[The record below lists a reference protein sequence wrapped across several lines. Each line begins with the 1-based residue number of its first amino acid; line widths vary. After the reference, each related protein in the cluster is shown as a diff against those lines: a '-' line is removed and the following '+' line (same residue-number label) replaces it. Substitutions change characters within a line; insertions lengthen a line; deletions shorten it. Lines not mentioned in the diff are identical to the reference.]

1 MSAAEGYTI
10 TIPGTLAPY
19 SLTIKGR
26 LPGLNEYTAA
36 CRTHHQ
42 KGGEMKRQAHDLIRW
57 HILAQ
62 LRQVRI
68 EKPVFMLYTFY
79 EPDKRRDRDNVSS
92 FARKVIQDALVAAG
106 TLKNDGW
113 GQITGHFDT
122 FKVDKDNPRIVV
134 EFIEMEEEQ
143 CKKRQDKKSSK

>member
-1 MSAAEGYTI
+1 MSSAEGYTI

-26 LPGLNEYTAA
+26 LPGLNEYTEQN
-36 CRTHHQ
+36 RRHLQ
-42 KGGEMKRQAHDLIRW
+42 KGAEMKRQAQDLVMW

-62 LRQVRI
+62 LRRLRI

-92 FARKVIQDALVAAG
+92 FARKVIQDALVSAG

-113 GQITGHFDT
+113 GQVSGHFDT
-122 FKVDKDNPRIVV
+122 FKVDKENPRIVV

-143 CKKRQDKKSSK
+143 CKNRQNKKSNK